1 MTNSPAAEHAPLGLM
16 PSRPENPIS
25 LSDIKGVVSYSFPWP
40 DSSLINF
47 LSLST
52 VSARVL
58 WQTNTDSPS
67 FAGTGATTI
76 ITADGADRFEHVRQ
90 QADQLFSKVTWTS
103 NGAPS
108 EAGPRLFGGFSY
120 WPETASQGIWSAFPS
135 AMFILPRYQLASFNG
150 NHWLTI
156 NHPFAAAED
165 AAQSAIIA
173 AEESRSLQAAALN
186 YQLPASPPAHFEIED
201 LMSQPHWEQMLGDI
215 IQSIRNGQLEKA
227 VLARARRLKSSHTI
241 DALPVLRRLAAA
253 YPDCYRFL
261 IEPLPGQTFFGATP
275 ELLAQVNESALTTVS
290 LAGSIGRGTTS
301 QEDAALAESLF
312 ASPKERHEHA
322 LVVRAVRECLQPI
335 VTELRVP
342 PQPSLFRLHNIQH
355 LRSDFQAQLTPGSDI
370 LQVIEALH
378 PTPAVGGTPRRVA
391 LPMLAKLEPVSRGWY
406 ASPVGWLDSNGNGIF
421 AVSIRSAISVGDE
434 ARLYAGAGI
443 VEDSNP
449 EREWQETQ
457 LKFKPLRDALL
468 ASNVHEQR

>member
-16 PSRPENPIS
+16 PSRPEKPIS
-25 LSDIKGVVSYSFPWP
+25 LSDIRGVVSYSLPWP

-52 VSARVL
+52 DTARVL
-58 WQTNTDSPS
+58 WQTNTNSPS
-67 FAGTGATTI
+67 FAGIGATTI
-76 ITADGADRFEHVRQ
+76 ITADGADRFDRIRQ

-135 AMFILPRYQLASFNG
+135 AMFILPTYQLTTFNG

-156 NHPFAAAED
+156 NRPLDNGEDAMQAAIHAAE
-165 AAQSAIIA
+165 ASQ
-173 AEESRSLQAAALN
+173 SLQATALN
-186 YQLPASPPAHFEIED
+186 HQLSTQLPAHLEIED
-201 LMSQPHWEQMLGDI
+201 LMGQLYWQQMLDDV
-215 IQSIRNGQLEKA
+215 IQRIGNGELEKA
-227 VLARARRLKSSHTI
+227 VLARARRVKSSQPI
-241 DALPVLRRLAAA
+241 DVLPVLSRLAAA

-261 IEPLPGQTFFGATP
+261 IEPLPGHVFFGATP
-275 ELLAQVNESALTTVS
+275 ELLAQVNGSALTTVS
-290 LAGSIGRGTTS
+290 LAGSIGRGATS

-322 LVVRAVRECLQPI
+322 LVVRAVREYLQPL

-355 LRSDFQAQLTPGSDI
+355 LRTDFHAQLAPGFDI

-391 LPMLAKLEPVSRGWY
+391 LPLLAKLEPVSRGWY
-406 ASPVGWLDSNGNGIF
+406 ASPVGWLDSDGNGLF
-421 AVSIRSAISVGDE
+421 AVAIRSAISVGDE

-468 ASNVHEQR
+468 ASNGHEHR